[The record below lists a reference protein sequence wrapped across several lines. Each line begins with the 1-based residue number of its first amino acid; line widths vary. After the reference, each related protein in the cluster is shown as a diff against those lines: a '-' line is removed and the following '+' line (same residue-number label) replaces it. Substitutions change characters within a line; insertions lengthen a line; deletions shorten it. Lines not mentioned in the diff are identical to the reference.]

1 MPSTAN
7 TPKEQ
12 AFRIER
18 HRHGHQLEETR
29 RAGNRKAGTSASR
42 RLPTEETLTQP
53 GVLPSA
59 QTPLGQIQ
67 KVRRRFKKLLAHRPG
82 LIMRAVRGL
91 DEPSAGV
98 AQAGAT
104 GTSRRLRGRG
114 TNATIDAR
122 RTGNRTT
129 SLAGHRT
136 RRTDASSRNTGAHA
150 GRSGT
155 GYPRTDRSGRGLRLD
170 GKRRR
175 GRAGRGRPTSQRRC
189 CRFRSN
195 GRRRLSIHIR
205 NRKLTLLP
213 RDRGLS
219 TGGGRPDRKRRPR
232 IATTGN
238 RCNRRFGNRLARPG
252 SRLGRP
258 TDQERQRAGRIGLEN
273 IDVAGRAV
281 HAAPGRGNLLLVEN
295 ERKPPVPLNG
305 PDLLDISERA
315 RIATTDLNIMSPKA
329 RHERDSSISADDQ
342 LEQKRV
348 DRIHDKLRH
357 RLLNGPGEEQ
367 TSPDITSILALADGD
382 HEFVT
387 SRNRQLPEQN
397 FCGIRAKPGRQPR
410 GARRHERTG
419 KTGAPAT
426 RIPSGSVRASGQN
439 RRAGEGPENAS
450 GEKHRARSGGP

>member
-53 GVLPSA
+53 GVLPST

-82 LIMRAVRGL
+82 FIMRAVSGL

-98 AQAGAT
+98 AQTGTT
-104 GTSRRLRGRG
+104 GTSRRLRGRV
-114 TNATIDAR
+114 TNTTVDGR

-129 SLAGHRT
+129 SLTGHRT

-195 GRRRLSIHIR
+195 GRRRVSIHIR

-219 TGGGRPDRKRRPR
+219 TGGGRPYRKRRPR

-258 TDQERQRAGRIGLEN
+258 TDQERQRASRIGLEN

-397 FCGIRAKPGRQPR
+397 FCGIR
-410 GARRHERTG
+410 HERTG